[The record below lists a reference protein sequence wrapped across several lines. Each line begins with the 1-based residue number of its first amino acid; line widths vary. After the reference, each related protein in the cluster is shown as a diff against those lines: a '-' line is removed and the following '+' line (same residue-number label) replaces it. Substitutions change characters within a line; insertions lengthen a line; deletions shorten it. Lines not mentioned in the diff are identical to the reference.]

1 MLICHLCRNQCDV
14 FAERCSYAILQ
25 LRGARQHSLRYC
37 NIAYEQHHSSFAN
50 SLKSIFT
57 ASLKVL
63 VAVTVALVIVDVNW
77 NGRISKRARTNSRN
91 VHGVLLI
98 TPVLV

>member
-1 MLICHLCRNQCDV
+1 MFSPSAART
-14 FAERCSYAILQ
+14 RYYSYVVPDSTACVAVISRTSSTIPALPT
-25 LRGARQHSLRYC
+25 LSR
-37 NIAYEQHHSSFAN
+37 AY
-50 SLKSIFT
+50 FT
-57 ASLKVL
+57 ASLKVLL

>member
-1 MLICHLCRNQCDV
+1 MFSPSAART
-14 FAERCSYAILQ
+14 RYYSYVVPDSTACVAVISRTSSTIPALPT
-25 LRGARQHSLRYC
+25 LSR
-37 NIAYEQHHSSFAN
+37 AY
-50 SLKSIFT
+50 FT
-57 ASLKVL
+57 ASLKVS

-77 NGRISKRARTNSRN
+77 NGRVSKRARTNSRN

>member
-1 MLICHLCRNQCDV
+1 MVPDSTACVAVISRT
-14 FAERCSYAILQ
+14 SSTILA
-25 LRGARQHSLRYC
+25 LPTLSRGY
-37 NIAYEQHHSSFAN
+37 
-50 SLKSIFT
+50 FT
-57 ASLKVL
+57 ASLKVS
-63 VAVTVALVIVDVNW
+63 VAVTVALVIILDVNW

>member
-1 MLICHLCRNQCDV
+1 MFSPSAART
-14 FAERCSYAILQ
+14 RYYSYVVPDSTACVAVILRTSSTI
-25 LRGARQHSLRYC
+25 LALPTISR
-37 NIAYEQHHSSFAN
+37 AY
-50 SLKSIFT
+50 FT
-57 ASLKVL
+57 ASL

-77 NGRISKRARTNSRN
+77 NGCISKRARTNSRN

>member
-1 MLICHLCRNQCDV
+1 MFSPSAARTRYYSLC
-14 FAERCSYAILQ
+14 
-25 LRGARQHSLRYC
+25 GARQHSLRCC
-37 NIAYEQHHSSFAN
+37 NIAYESALPTLSRAY
-50 SLKSIFT
+50 FT
-57 ASLKVL
+57 ASLKVS